1 MAAGLKPEQC
11 CSLLS
16 NHSLCSLQGSIT
28 ENDIWTLRSAPL
40 LLFTYR
46 REPKSDEGH
55 LLFGQNC
62 IFFFYEIS
70 ILVCVFKAMS
80 LFTCKCK
87 LKLFNDQREKNPA
100 QPCLDFRRMCQFKWI
115 LMKEIF
121 GVQSTAQVFCFWQ
134 PSLTCLPIISLHVS
148 ENRHDSTG
156 KALITSSGMF
166 FVLALGASKRLQWC
180 SQWSLQSGLD
190 KCSIQSE
197 KFLSQIHASA

>member
-1 MAAGLKPEQC
+1 VAAGLKPEQC

-40 LLFTYR
+40 LHFTYH

-55 LLFGQNC
+55 LLFSENW
-62 IFFFYEIS
+62 IFFNEIS
-70 ILVCVFKAMS
+70 VLVCVFKAFS

-87 LKLFNDQREKNPA
+87 LKSFNDQKEKNPA
-100 QPCLDFRRMCQFKWI
+100 QPRLDFRRMCQFKWI

-134 PSLTCLPIISLHVS
+134 PLLTCLPITSLHVS
-148 ENRHDSTG
+148 ENRHDFTG
-156 KALITSSGMF
+156 KALITSSGML
-166 FVLALGASKRLQWC
+166 FVLALRASKRLQWC
-180 SQWSLQSGLD
+180 S
-190 KCSIQSE
+190 
-197 KFLSQIHASA
+197 